1 MGEEKNKKLNEIYN
15 IYKYIYINMYNNI
28 FLYNSTKKIAFAQ
41 SLYINIIDGAEFT
54 KNIILPVDGA
64 TYILEHPPSIMSMD
78 AWIQLN

>member
-1 MGEEKNKKLNEIYN
+1 
-15 IYKYIYINMYNNI
+15 MYNNI
-28 FLYNSTKKIAFAQ
+28 FFIQFHKKIASAQ
-41 SLYINIIDGAEFT
+41 SLYRNIIDGAEFT